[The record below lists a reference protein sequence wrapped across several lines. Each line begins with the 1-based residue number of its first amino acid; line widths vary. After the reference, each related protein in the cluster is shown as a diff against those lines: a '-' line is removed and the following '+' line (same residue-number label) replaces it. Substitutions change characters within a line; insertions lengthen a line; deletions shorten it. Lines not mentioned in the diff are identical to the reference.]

1 MDPSEEVCKSLIKWL
16 QTLIPNKTITQNE
29 ISDGVAMLQVLVQ
42 LAPEHFSRLE
52 PKIKYDVGT
61 IWRVKVSNLK
71 KIVESLVEYYQDVL
85 NLQLLDVS
93 RPDVFKIGET
103 SDLIQLG
110 KLLRLIL
117 GKYLLLFIK
126 L

>member
-16 QTLIPNKTITQNE
+16 QTLIPNKKITQTE
-29 ISDGVAMLQVLVQ
+29 ISDGVAMLQALVQ
-42 LAPEHFSRLE
+42 IAPEHFRRLE

-85 NLQLLDVS
+85 NMQLLDVG

-103 SDLIQLG
+103 SDLTQLG

-117 GKYLLLFIK
+117 GM
-126 L
+126 